1 MLIAN
6 VEGRRRETDRLRLKL
21 ILHSSAFILVCVFA
35 ASAALAQPYPSRPIR
50 GIVVFPP
57 GGPTDVIAR
66 IFAQKLSEA
75 WGHQVVVDNR
85 VGAGG
90 NIGMGI
96 AAQSTPDGY
105 TMVFVSSSLMVN
117 PSLFKKVP
125 YDVHKSFVPV
135 SVIAASTHAWFTHP
149 SQPVKSIADLVS
161 FVKKE
166 PKKHSVATPGVG
178 TVPYLSAYLL
188 ILDAKIDLVN
198 VPYAGGGPSIAAV
211 LGNQVAFGCQA
222 IPPVTAHI
230 KAGRVRAL
238 AITSLKRSA
247 VVPEVPT
254 MEELGYKGHDAE
266 TITGVLVPAGTPA
279 PIVKKLH
286 AEVVRIMALP
296 DVKRRMLDLGADIVA
311 NTPQQFTAQIKRE
324 ATRWGKVIKDANIPA
339 N

>member
-1 MLIAN
+1 MKGVNALIVA
-6 VEGRRRETDRLRLKL
+6 VL
-21 ILHSSAFILVCVFA
+21 SAI
-35 ASAALAQPYPSRPIR
+35 SISTALAQQYPSRPIR

-66 IFAQKLSEA
+66 IFGQKLSEA
-75 WGHQVVVDNR
+75 WGQQVVIDNR

-96 AAQSTPDGY
+96 AAQSPADGY

-117 PSLFKKVP
+117 PGLYKKIP
-125 YDVHKSFVPV
+125 YDVYRSFQPI
-135 SVIAASTHAWFTHP
+135 SVLAASTHVWFTHP
-149 SQPVKSIADLVS
+149 SQPVRSIADLVS
-161 FVKKE
+161 LVKKE
-166 PKKHSVATPGVG
+166 PKKYSVATPGVG
-178 TVPYLSAYLL
+178 TVPYLSAYQL

-198 VPYAGGGPSIAAV
+198 VPYAGGGPSVAAV

-238 AITSLKRSA
+238 AITSLKRST
-247 VVPEVPT
+247 VVPDVPT

-266 TITGVLVPAGTPA
+266 TITGMLVPAGSPA

-296 DVKRRMLDLGADIVA
+296 DVRQRMLDLGADIVA
-311 NTPQQFTAQIKRE
+311 NTPQQFTAQIRRE
-324 ATRWGKVIKDANIPA
+324 ATRWAKVIKDANIPA